1 MNTGSE
7 ATSPASTGDTPRNA
21 QMNVRTCVRG
31 SNEERM
37 LSQSCNAVTLVP
49 SLVLTQC
56 SQLIAETR
64 SRWPDAQFASDSNRL
79 TSQIRRSAGAV
90 ATVFFVTSPD

>member
-1 MNTGSE
+1 MNAGSE
-7 ATSPASTGDTPRNA
+7 ATSPVSTADAPRNA

-31 SNEERM
+31 SSEERM

-56 SQLIAETR
+56 SQLIAEVEI
-64 SRWPDAQFASDSNRL
+64 Q
-79 TSQIRRSAGAV
+79 V
-90 ATVFFVTSPD
+90 A